1 MKKHLGLGISFST
14 FVLLSLA
21 ALAPF
26 SNQISDQNILPQP
39 PIFAGAAQAA
49 STQLLSQQLVSQ
61 NPSPPANLPLVDGKT
76 WMSDENIPWSTPVSV
91 WDNQSGNYRA
101 VFDRN
106 YPTGT
111 NVRQIRQTGE
121 ISNWNRRFIGIYGYG
136 TQKRCVVIFFVPV
149 CDTKHPIYPVSAA
162 ALKIGSKVFPL
173 QGENS
178 RFVVSD
184 ELAYALFTAYPKK
197 VLLRFTLADGSDTVT
212 HPIGEATVKAWQ
224 VIYQNA
230 SPPAEQSSASL
241 PPSGSGEALP
251 AKIPSD
257 LLATLPVVDGSTW
270 RFNDNLPW
278 SVPVVVKDEFD
289 GNYIA
294 VFDRDYQKRNLN
306 ADESGLI
313 SNWSEKWVWLHIY
326 EISSGTTYR
335 TVGVNAIDLKIGDR
349 TFHLTSANNQFVVT
363 DDLAQALRNAGS
375 GQVQISFVD
384 PQGKTITHPIGSK
397 TIESWKTV
405 YKAHPPQ

>member
-1 MKKHLGLGISFST
+1 MKKHPSLGCSFLT
-14 FVLLSLA
+14 FVSLSLA
-21 ALAPF
+21 ALASF
-26 SNQISDQNILPQP
+26 SNQIADQNILPQI

-49 STQLLSQQLVSQ
+49 STQLVSQQLVSQ
-61 NPSPPANLPLVDGKT
+61 NPPPANLPVVDGKT

-91 WDNQSGNYRA
+91 WDNQSGNYLA

-106 YPTGT
+106 YPTGA

-136 TQKRCVVIFFVPV
+136 TQQRCIVIFFVPV
-149 CDTKHPIYPVSAA
+149 CDTKHPIYPVSTA

-178 RFVVSD
+178 RFAVND

-230 SPPAEQSSASL
+230 APPAEQSPESL
-241 PPSGSGEALP
+241 PSSVSTGTLP

-257 LLATLPVVDGSTW
+257 L
-270 RFNDNLPW
+270 
-278 SVPVVVKDEFD
+278 
-289 GNYIA
+289 
-294 VFDRDYQKRNLN
+294 
-306 ADESGLI
+306 
-313 SNWSEKWVWLHIY
+313 
-326 EISSGTTYR
+326 
-335 TVGVNAIDLKIGDR
+335 
-349 TFHLTSANNQFVVT
+349 
-363 DDLAQALRNAGS
+363 
-375 GQVQISFVD
+375 
-384 PQGKTITHPIGSK
+384 
-397 TIESWKTV
+397 
-405 YKAHPPQ
+405 